1 MARDIM
7 SDVATGECPS
17 IATAANRSPR
27 SWLHLAVGQRAAAN
41 SIAHVCKWG
50 CKFTGV
56 SFDEV
61 ARHAAT
67 CTLKFNNASVQEL
80 SEGDLYMHY
89 FQGKSREDIARVAS
103 REVWGEESHERG
115 FSLRDSLSP
124 SPAKNVVSMEE
135 EEQEEQEE
143 SDGHSSSR
151 LLQHA
156 GSSVNWLHDTYS
168 AVLLTPRMHVFLAS
182 FLAFLKS

>member
-1 MARDIM
+1 MA
-7 SDVATGECPS
+7 DVLTGECPS
-17 IATAANRSPR
+17 IAAAANRSPK

-41 SIAHVCKWG
+41 SITHVCKWG

-61 ARHAAT
+61 ARHEAT
-67 CTLKFNNASVQEL
+67 CKLKFTNASGQEL

-89 FQGKSREDIARVAS
+89 FQGKSREDIARVAA

-124 SPAKNVVSMEE
+124 SPAKNVVSLEE
-135 EEQEEQEE
+135 EDQEENA
-143 SDGHSSSR
+143 GHSSR

-156 GSSVNWLHDTYS
+156 GGSVNWLHDTYS
-168 AVLLTPRMHVFLAS
+168 AVLLS
-182 FLAFLKS
+182 FGF

>member
-1 MARDIM
+1 M
-7 SDVATGECPS
+7 SDVITGECPS
-17 IATAANRSPR
+17 IAAAANRSPR

-41 SIAHVCKWG
+41 SITHVCNWG
-50 CKFTGV
+50 CKFTGL

-61 ARHAAT
+61 ARHEAT
-67 CTLKFNNASVQEL
+67 CKLKFNNASVQEL

-89 FQGKSREDIARVAS
+89 FQGKSTEDIARVAA

-124 SPAKNVVSMEE
+124 SRAKNVVSLEE
-135 EEQEEQEE
+135 EEDQEQEE
-143 SDGHSSSR
+143 GAGHSSSR

-156 GSSVNWLHDTYS
+156 GGSVNWLHDTYS
-168 AVLLTPRMHVFLAS
+168 AVFLTPRMHVFLA
-182 FLAFLKS
+182 FFHAFYLS

>member
-1 MARDIM
+1 MA
-7 SDVATGECPS
+7 DVSTGGCPS
-17 IATAANRSPR
+17 IAAAANRSPK

-41 SIAHVCKWG
+41 SITHVCKWG

-61 ARHAAT
+61 ARHEAN
-67 CTLKFNNASVQEL
+67 CKLKFTNASVQEL

-89 FQGKSREDIARVAS
+89 FQGKSREDIARVAA
-103 REVWGEESHERG
+103 REVWGEESHEREG

-124 SPAKNVVSMEE
+124 SQAKNVVSLEE
-135 EEQEEQEE
+135 EEQEDQDK
-143 SDGHSSSR
+143 SAGRSSSG

-156 GSSVNWLHDTYS
+156 GGSVNWLHTYS
-168 AVLLTPRMHVFLAS
+168 AVLPTPRMHA
-182 FLAFLKS
+182 FLAFFLAFF